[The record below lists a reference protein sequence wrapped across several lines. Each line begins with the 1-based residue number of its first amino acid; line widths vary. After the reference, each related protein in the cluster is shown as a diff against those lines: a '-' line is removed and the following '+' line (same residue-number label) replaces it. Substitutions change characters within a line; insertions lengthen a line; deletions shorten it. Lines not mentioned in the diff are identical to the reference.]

1 LESSSFD
8 IEKIDCIE
16 KKILP
21 VYPLTKGL
29 KQMKLRMLICAA
41 MDQWIGTV
49 DSELPKPILEKYH
62 LLTKRDVLL
71 SMHTPRTL
79 DDVAKGKHSLIFEEF
94 FSLQMTI
101 GMRSLQ
107 KRGRLPLTQG
117 ESDQQSAIP
126 SVVSELSL
134 LQKKLHRCLPFELTV
149 DQKRVITEITQDLE
163 REEPMARLIQGDV
176 GSGKTLVAFFSCLK
190 IIEQGGQVALLAPTE
205 LLARQHA
212 DTAAR
217 LLAPI
222 GIRLA
227 FLTGNVKSE
236 GRAYL
241 LEALVAGEINLVV
254 GTHAL
259 FSKSV
264 RYHDLRLVIIDEQHR
279 FGVLQR
285 SALIQKGR
293 EGNPQ
298 GKTPHII
305 MMSATPIP
313 RTLALSVFGDLD
325 ISIIKSMPGGRK
337 PVITYIA
344 RKTKA
349 EKVYEFVGNEI
360 EKGRQAYFIYPRIHD
375 IGLTDLKSVQCMY
388 MYLKNYFARYAVAMI
403 HSKMTEEEQQRIMKY
418 FSEGTVHILVATSVV
433 EVGVD
438 VPNANCIVIE
448 HAERFGLSALHQL
461 RGRVGRGDV
470 QSYCFLMHGDEMTE
484 CAKRRLKI
492 MGSTADGFVIAE
504 EDLKLRG
511 PGDVGDTKNFEQS
524 GYSGFRVA
532 DPVRDYPILQVAREA
547 AFELLRK
554 EKGSSEAR

>member
-1 LESSSFD
+1 
-8 IEKIDCIE
+8 
-16 KKILP
+16 
-21 VYPLTKGL
+21 
-29 KQMKLRMLICAA
+29 
-41 MDQWIGTV
+41 
-49 DSELPKPILEKYH
+49 
-62 LLTKRDVLL
+62 
-71 SMHTPRTL
+71 
-79 DDVAKGKHSLIFEEF
+79 
-94 FSLQMTI
+94 
-101 GMRSLQ
+101 
-107 KRGRLPLTQG
+107 
-117 ESDQQSAIP
+117 
-126 SVVSELSL
+126 
-134 LQKKLHRCLPFELTV
+134 RCLPFELTV

-337 PVITYIA
+337 PVITYI
-344 RKTKA
+344 
-349 EKVYEFVGNEI
+349 
-360 EKGRQAYFIYPRIHD
+360 
-375 IGLTDLKSVQCMY
+375 
-388 MYLKNYFARYAVAMI
+388 
-403 HSKMTEEEQQRIMKY
+403 
-418 FSEGTVHILVATSVV
+418 
-433 EVGVD
+433 
-438 VPNANCIVIE
+438 
-448 HAERFGLSALHQL
+448 
-461 RGRVGRGDV
+461 
-470 QSYCFLMHGDEMTE
+470 
-484 CAKRRLKI
+484 
-492 MGSTADGFVIAE
+492 
-504 EDLKLRG
+504 
-511 PGDVGDTKNFEQS
+511 
-524 GYSGFRVA
+524 
-532 DPVRDYPILQVAREA
+532 
-547 AFELLRK
+547 
-554 EKGSSEAR
+554 